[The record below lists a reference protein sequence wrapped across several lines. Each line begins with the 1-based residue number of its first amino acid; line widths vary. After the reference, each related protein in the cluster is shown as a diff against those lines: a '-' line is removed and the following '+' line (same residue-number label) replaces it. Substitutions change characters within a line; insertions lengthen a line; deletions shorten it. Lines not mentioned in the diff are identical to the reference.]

1 MAEAILSLNAGSS
14 GIKFA
19 LFGLGQSGRAEHIAR
34 GAAELSA
41 SSPRL
46 FIRDAAGATLFEQL
60 WTSPPDYE
68 ALLEQVVGWAENHL
82 GNRQLAAVGHRI
94 VHGGSEQAAPE
105 LVTPELLSVLDALTP
120 LAPLHEQRNIV
131 PVRIIGALRPKLPQ
145 VVCFDTAFHRTMP
158 AVARRFGLPR
168 DLEQEGIRRY
178 GFHGLSYE
186 YVSGRLREIVPR
198 LAAGRTIVA
207 HLGSGA
213 SLCALHGGR
222 SVDTT
227 MGFSALDGLVMGTR
241 CGALDPGVVLYLQ
254 KEHGMSAAE
263 IEDLLYR
270 RSGLLG
276 VSGGIASDMRTLL
289 ASKDSRAKEAVE
301 LFVFRVA
308 REIGALAASLG
319 GVDGLVFTAGIGEHA
334 PAIRAAVCERLH
346 WLGARIDAAANAENV
361 GSIASGDSRMELR
374 VIPTDEEEMIACHTQ
389 PLLPGKT
396 AGI

>member
-46 FIRDAAGATLFEQL
+46 FIKDAAGAALLEQL
-60 WTSPPDYE
+60 WTSPPDYQ

-94 VHGGSEQAAPE
+94 VHGGSEHAAPE

-120 LAPLHEQRNIV
+120 LAPLHEQRNVV

-186 YVSGRLREIVPR
+186 YVSGKLREIAPS

-207 HLGSGA
+207 HLGNGA
-213 SLCALHGGR
+213 SLCALNGCR

-276 VSGGIASDMRTLL
+276 VSGGVASDMRTLL

-346 WLGARIDAAANAENV
+346 WLGARIDAAANAENA

-374 VIPTDEEEMIACHTQ
+374 VIPTDEEEMIARHTQ

>member
-46 FIRDAAGATLFEQL
+46 FIRDAAGAALFEQL